1 MILNFSR
8 VHPDVILPTRANPS
22 DAGLDLYYCPLD
34 NDGVM
39 LKPGQTAL
47 FGTGIRIEIPHG
59 YYFEIKNRSG
69 NAYKRQLLV
78 GACVV
83 DSGYSGEIFINLHNV
98 GETNQRI
105 EPGMKIAQGI
115 LLPAIHLRLRE
126 VDENEL
132 YNDVITFSNRG
143 EGALGS
149 TGG

>member
-22 DAGLDLYYCPLD
+22 DAGLDLYYCPVD

-98 GETNQRI
+98 GESNQRI

>member
-8 VHPDVILPTRANPS
+8 VHSDVILPTRANPS
-22 DAGLDLYYCPLD
+22 DAGLDLYYCPVD

-98 GETNQRI
+98 GESNQRI

>member
-83 DSGYSGEIFINLHNV
+83 DSGYTGEIFINLHNV

>member
-83 DSGYSGEIFINLHNV
+83 DSGYSGEIFVNLHNIGKTKKLV
-98 GETNQRI
+98 EEGD
-105 EPGMKIAQGI
+105 KIAQ
-115 LLPAIHLRLRE
+115 LVLVPVVQWRACE
-126 VDENEL
+126 VHEGEL
-132 YNDVITFSNRG
+132 YNDPLTISNRG
-143 EGALGS
+143 SGALGS
-149 TGG
+149 TGE

>member
-22 DAGLDLYYCPLD
+22 DAGLDLYYCPVD

-105 EPGMKIAQGI
+105 EPGMKIAHGI

>member
-22 DAGLDLYYCPLD
+22 DAGLDLYYCPVD